1 MYNANLVLVHG
12 NRYLLHLIIGRV
24 QQTEGF
30 TTQYKGVDE
39 ITTLVSEIFTE
50 VWESVYASME
60 EHFSE
65 SYPAHIFKNVGRL
78 KTLES

>member
-1 MYNANLVLVHG
+1 MVHG

-30 TTQYKGVDE
+30 TTQYMGATE
-39 ITTLVSEIFTE
+39 IAASVSEIFTE
-50 VWESVYASME
+50 IWESVYASME

-78 KTLES
+78 RILES